1 MAQRAQLQRQVGQKL
16 LGGTLLTRERHDLA
30 DKCLG
35 KTDRRRHLNAG
46 LRACPHDRDA
56 AAEKKCGDVD
66 QHENRQKLHA
76 Q

>member
-1 MAQRAQLQRQVGQKL
+1 MAQRAQLQRQVGHKP
-16 LGGTLLTRERHDLA
+16 LGGTLLTRECHGLA
-30 DKCLG
+30 DKRLG
-35 KTDRRRHLNAG
+35 KTDRRRHLDVR